1 MLHIAKHRGYKSNSK
16 AEETAN
22 SEDEAKQK
30 EAGEVKKSISD
41 NKKLMM
47 EKGYRT
53 VGEMLYLDE
62 KYKIDCN
69 WNAEGYVFCP
79 RNKAGEYKVII
90 LRDMLV
96 VEVKAIFDAH

>member
-1 MLHIAKHRGYKSNSK
+1 ML
-16 AEETAN
+16 
-22 SEDEAKQK
+22 
-30 EAGEVKKSISD
+30 
-41 NKKLMM
+41 KKLMM
-47 EKGYRT
+47 EKGNRT

-62 KYKIDCN
+62 KFKIDCY

-96 VEVKAIFDAH
+96 EEVKAIFDAQRKYGNIAATVELEKK